1 MGPAMPLPAHRPEAV
16 RNGLGVHH
24 QAPPAA
30 IGIVVHLLLLVQG
43 IVPDLAAAD
52 IQHALGPGPS
62 HNAFGQHRLA
72 HFRKQGQQINLHHP
86 AVL

>member
-1 MGPAMPLPAHRPEAV
+1 MDGLQMSRHEH
-16 RNGLGVHH
+16 GLGLKRGTVALKAH
-24 QAPPAA
+24 QAEWEREAA
-30 IGIVVHLLLLVQG
+30 RTIKRLTAIFG
-43 IVPDLAAAD
+43 PAAAD